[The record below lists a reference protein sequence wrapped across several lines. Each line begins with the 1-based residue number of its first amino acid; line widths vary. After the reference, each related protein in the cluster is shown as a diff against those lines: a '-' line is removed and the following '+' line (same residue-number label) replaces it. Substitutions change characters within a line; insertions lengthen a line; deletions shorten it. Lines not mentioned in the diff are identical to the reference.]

1 MIFYKYYRDII
12 KDYLTSKGWENPIP
26 KEKYNYIFKD
36 DSYQIHEKYCKI
48 HSIDM
53 TCRTDLRALYDFMK
67 EDHLLN
73 DLVELK
79 DYIQFIKSKLGY
91 TDDQLKAISHPHS
104 KPNQKRRNQY
114 NAIKEATLKQ
124 P

>member
-1 MIFYKYYRDII
+1 
-12 KDYLTSKGWENPIP
+12 
-26 KEKYNYIFKD
+26 
-36 DSYQIHEKYCKI
+36 
-48 HSIDM
+48 M